1 MKVKFLGLNC
11 LFVKK
16 KFNET
21 CKTVNLERTFS
32 VLTFL
37 SNQLQNMLAPNSLDK
52 LIQANSVEPHIWFRQ
67 GQNNW
72 FGQIP
77 EKTTQHSTKL
87 TQLNYLHL
95 KVLKLKIYSS
105 SLFLVTFFLCSCYL
119 MTGFCYLNHSCFF
132 QSF

>member
-37 SNQLQNMLAPNSLDK
+37 STQLQNKLAPNSLDK
-52 LIQANSVEPHIWFRQ
+52 LMQSNSLEPHIYDLDRDKITDLDKFLKK
-67 GQNNW
+67 
-72 FGQIP
+72 P
-77 EKTTQHSTKL
+77 HSI
-87 TQLNYLHL
+87 
-95 KVLKLKIYSS
+95 VLS
-105 SLFLVTFFLCSCYL
+105 
-119 MTGFCYLNHSCFF
+119 
-132 QSF
+132 